1 VSLRCP
7 GPVDGPTLVDYWLGE
22 LHAEAE
28 QRVEEHLFSC
38 EDCHR
43 ASAEIGTMVRRLEQ
57 LVPTVMTRPV
67 LEQLGRRFEVRVGDV
82 PPGGET
88 TIHWPRPGALH
99 VHRLIA
105 DLTGVERL
113 DLALFLPDGTAVGDP
128 QSVPFDP
135 ASGEVLV
142 TCQSHFSQLFPAEF
156 LIRLF
161 RVEGES
167 SAAIAEYT
175 LRHLP

>member
-1 VSLRCP
+1 VTPRCTSP
-7 GPVDGPTLVDYWLGE
+7 IEGPTLVAYWLGE
-22 LHAEAE
+22 LSAEEE

-38 EDCHR
+38 DACQH
-43 ASAEIGTMVRRLEQ
+43 ASADVGTMVRRLEQ

-67 LEQLGRRFEVRVGDV
+67 LEQLGRRFDVRVGDV
-82 PPGGET
+82 PPGGQT
-88 TIHWPRPGALH
+88 TIHWPRPGSLH

-142 TCQSHFSQLFPAEF
+142 SCQSHFSQLFPSEF

-167 SAAIAEYT
+167 SAPIAEYK